1 MGEKSF
7 EQVLER
13 CLQEVDGIEDIEA
26 MISQYPAMAEEL
38 QPLLEIALATERQY
52 ADVPA
57 PPGGLAAGRE
67 RMLAQAERERE
78 RAQVVPAPAIGRG
91 RRGKMRFAFGAR
103 LMGILLAALVAL
115 SAVGGGVALAAEDS
129 LPGDSLYP
137 VKLAVEDTRMELVS
151 SPEAQVALAL
161 QFADERT
168 QEIEA
173 LIAQGEPVPESVT
186 ARMEQHLQRA
196 MRFAAH
202 APEETMPAL
211 LEQIAART
219 QTQTRILDRVRENAP
234 EQDQT
239 RLETTQRTC
248 EQAYG
253 EAQAGLDDPESFRLR
268 HQERDNM
275 PGEVAPPE
283 PPDNGDSPQGPGG
296 PNSDPTTE
304 PQGAQEQNQEQNQGE
319 TQPGDQN
326 QGEEPG
332 QQQQNQ
338 NQVGATPTVTPQG
351 HQGNDGSNRGTNG
364 NGRN

>member
-1 MGEKSF
+1 MDKESF
-7 EQVLER
+7 ERVLER
-13 CLQEVDGIEDIEA
+13 CLQEIDGTEDIEA
-26 MISQYPAMAEEL
+26 VVGRYPALAEEL
-38 QPLLEIALATERQY
+38 QPLLKIALATEGHY
-52 ADVPA
+52 ADVPP

-67 RMLAQAERERE
+67 RMLAQAAQEQE
-78 RAQVVPAPAIGRG
+78 RALAAPAPATGRG
-91 RRGKMRFAFGAR
+91 RRIKMRLAFGTR
-103 LMGILLAALVAL
+103 FMGILLAVVIGL
-115 SAVGGGVALAAEDS
+115 SVIGGGVALAAEDS

-137 VKLAVEDTRMELVS
+137 VKLAVEDARMGLVS
-151 SPEAQVALAL
+151 NPETQVALAL
-161 QFADERT
+161 QLADERT
-168 QEIEA
+168 EEIEA
-173 LIAQGEPVPESVT
+173 LIAQGEPVPENVT

-196 MRFAAH
+196 MRFAAR
-202 APEETMPAL
+202 APEETMPGL

-248 EQAYG
+248 EQAHG

-283 PPDNGDSPQGPGG
+283 PPDNGDGPQGPGG
-296 PNSDPTTE
+296 PNQDPTAE
-304 PQGAQEQNQEQNQGE
+304 PQGDQEQNQGE

-351 HQGNDGSNRGTNG
+351 HQGNNGNNRGANG
-364 NGRN
+364 NGRD